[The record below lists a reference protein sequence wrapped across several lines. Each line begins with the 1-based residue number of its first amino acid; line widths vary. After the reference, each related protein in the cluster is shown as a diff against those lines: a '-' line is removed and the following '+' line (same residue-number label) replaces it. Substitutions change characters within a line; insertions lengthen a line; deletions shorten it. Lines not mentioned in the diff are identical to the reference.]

1 MASHERQIRDLKS
14 PKRAPKTEKGKVDR
28 ERDLRTLRKQL
39 REVELSMGVRA
50 PEYIKLMD
58 SVDLAYDRLMWHKN
72 KFVQHNLKLVIAI
85 AKDYRNM
92 GIAFQDLIQ
101 EGNLGLIRA
110 VEKFDHRRGFK
121 FSTYAVWWIRQAL
134 VRAIQ
139 KVATSDRNH
148 IRGRCSRTTTWR
160 ALEAARIEPRLQRP
174 PRMKCL
180 LARAATEYCRPFS
193 LGAR

>member
-1 MASHERQIRDLKS
+1 MTGRLIGIAWRPRRLV
-14 PKRAPKTEKGKVDR
+14 PMLTVDSITGGNR

-39 REVELSMGVRA
+39 REVELSMGVKA
-50 PEYIKLMD
+50 PDYIKLMD

-110 VEKFDHRRGFK
+110 VEKFYYRRGHK
-121 FSTYAVWWIRQAL
+121 FSTYALWWIRQAL
-134 VRAIQ
+134 IRAIQ
-139 KVATSDRNH
+139 NQ
-148 IRGRCSRTTTWR
+148 SRTI
-160 ALEAARIEPRLQRP
+160 RIPSR
-174 PRMKCL
+174 
-180 LARAATEYCRPFS
+180 
-193 LGAR
+193 